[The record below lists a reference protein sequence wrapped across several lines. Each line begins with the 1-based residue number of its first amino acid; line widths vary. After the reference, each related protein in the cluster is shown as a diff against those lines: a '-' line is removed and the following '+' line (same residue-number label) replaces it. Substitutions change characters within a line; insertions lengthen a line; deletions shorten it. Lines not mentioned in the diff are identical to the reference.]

1 MQITHLNPANMH
13 QNPAFSQAITVE
25 GAAKLVFV
33 GGQNGIDADGELVA
47 EDLGAQSEQALEN
60 VLAALE
66 AAGASQ
72 QHVLKL
78 TISMVQ
84 GEDVNAAYAAAQKIW
99 GPHPTTIT
107 VLLVAGLALPG
118 ALVEIDAIAAL

>member
-99 GPHPTTIT
+99 GPHPTTIS